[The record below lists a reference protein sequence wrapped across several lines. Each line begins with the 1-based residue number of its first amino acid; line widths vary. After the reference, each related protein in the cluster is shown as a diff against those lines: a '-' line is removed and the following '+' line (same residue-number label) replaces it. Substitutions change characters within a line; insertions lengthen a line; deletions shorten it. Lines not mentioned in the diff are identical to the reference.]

1 MNEIRSIQTQ
11 LENMVKRISHNISS
25 VYYALE
31 ELNRLTNLMFEL
43 TPYNAEQIQQW
54 ITDNGFSADEKGFF
68 RNQEILEK
76 HLRKEE
82 LPNSLITYHWP
93 AKLKD
98 DDELAY
104 RFYVQRN
111 IGKILEQIYS
121 RLGNISIIYY
131 QDIPC
136 NASLAYPYFDIST
149 AIPSDFDWYTY
160 FACQSVIP
168 ENNPERKIRW
178 SVPNID
184 YAGEG
189 LISIASIP
197 FYQKEE
203 FLGVWSIDV
212 PFKSI
217 HNECVFETCTTSQV
231 NFITDLE
238 GNIIIHPAFE
248 TLVDKDKGSFIQM
261 KIEEL
266 GGGYKEL
273 DVKNLAKKQK
283 GTFEITDSQGES
295 LIVVYQIIANIDWI
309 LFGSFSKSTMVNALY
324 KKISNSF
331 HQMTSKNL
339 QSQINIRA
347 DDDLQL
353 IIDSY
358 NEMVEV
364 VNHHQKEKELAFQ
377 QLLDSEIRLKQE
389 LEKKVEERTKELQIS
404 IETKNRF
411 FSIISHDL
419 RSPLNA
425 ILGLS
430 SLILEGKDDY
440 DKEHIIG
447 FIEHINK
454 SGKSTFNLLEN
465 LLEWSNIQTGHMKLK
480 PEEIILNTIVS
491 NTVQQLLNTAI
502 VKDIILHYN
511 IKDSIRVYA
520 DKNMLNTVF
529 RNLINNSIK
538 FTEAKGRVTI
548 SAEER
553 KDEVLVSI
561 EDTGVGMSKEK
572 LDKLFKIDERLES
585 EGTSNEKGSSLGLI
599 LCKEFISANGGKI
612 WVESEVGKGSKFSF
626 TIPNKKKL

>member
-1 MNEIRSIQTQ
+1 
-11 LENMVKRISHNISS
+11 
-25 VYYALE
+25 
-31 ELNRLTNLMFEL
+31 
-43 TPYNAEQIQQW
+43 
-54 ITDNGFSADEKGFF
+54 
-68 RNQEILEK
+68 
-76 HLRKEE
+76 
-82 LPNSLITYHWP
+82 
-93 AKLKD
+93 
-98 DDELAY
+98 
-104 RFYVQRN
+104 
-111 IGKILEQIYS
+111 
-121 RLGNISIIYY
+121 
-131 QDIPC
+131 
-136 NASLAYPYFDIST
+136 
-149 AIPSDFDWYTY
+149 
-160 FACQSVIP
+160 
-168 ENNPERKIRW
+168 
-178 SVPNID
+178 
-184 YAGEG
+184 
-189 LISIASIP
+189 
-197 FYQKEE
+197 
-203 FLGVWSIDV
+203 
-212 PFKSI
+212 
-217 HNECVFETCTTSQV
+217 
-231 NFITDLE
+231 
-238 GNIIIHPAFE
+238 
-248 TLVDKDKGSFIQM
+248 
-261 KIEEL
+261 
-266 GGGYKEL
+266 
-273 DVKNLAKKQK
+273 
-283 GTFEITDSQGES
+283 
-295 LIVVYQIIANIDWI
+295 
-309 LFGSFSKSTMVNALY
+309 
-324 KKISNSF
+324 
-331 HQMTSKNL
+331 
-339 QSQINIRA
+339 
-347 DDDLQL
+347 
-353 IIDSY
+353 
-358 NEMVEV
+358 MVEV